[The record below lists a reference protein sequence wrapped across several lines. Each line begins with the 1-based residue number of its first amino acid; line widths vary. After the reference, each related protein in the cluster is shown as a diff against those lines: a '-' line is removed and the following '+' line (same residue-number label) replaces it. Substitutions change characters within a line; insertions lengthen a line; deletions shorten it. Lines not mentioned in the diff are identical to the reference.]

1 MSPDVVI
8 LTWQYL
14 AASAHACLISGVAG
28 CQSAGPREDRRPI
41 PRADALITPT
51 SRSWLK
57 QITGISKHGKHGF
70 VPKYHCN
77 CRDSKN

>member
-1 MSPDVVI
+1 MSTDVVL

-14 AASAHACLISGVAG
+14 AASAHARLISGVAG

-51 SRSWLK
+51 PRSWWNKLLE
-57 QITGISKHGKHGF
+57 
-70 VPKYHCN
+70 
-77 CRDSKN
+77 